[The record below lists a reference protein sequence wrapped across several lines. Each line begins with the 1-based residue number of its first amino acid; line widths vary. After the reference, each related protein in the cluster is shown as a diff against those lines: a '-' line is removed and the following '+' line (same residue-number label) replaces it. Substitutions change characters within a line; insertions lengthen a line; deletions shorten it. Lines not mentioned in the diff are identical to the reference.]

1 LQARSWESSSI
12 ELLLYPKLIPANF
25 VKVSAPDHITC
36 YLFVSLSYATNY
48 REVCDNVVPKRDS
61 GGVLMWKVA
70 AFRNGE
76 WSTVRLLERTG
87 VPPSSQTAVF
97 MAQQIQ
103 NENRTKLVDH
113 LREEASSPFGP
124 LGVGGSREAI
134 ELWSKQAEIEFYE
147 FNIAA
152 NTKIESVEEG
162 LAYYATY
169 TTGSARS
176 IPDTLVWHDRT
187 VVVIPIDSDVE
198 EIAIEYEP
206 DLRDE
211 NRVIRMQQN
220 ATPDHK
226 LETIFEWRGYFGQQ
240 SAIIDGWNAM
250 RLRGR
255 NFLTTLRAQSGFL
268 VGFVLRRLSRPQKVL
283 DRDPTYTARLSSM
296 VARYPDIA
304 RDIPDLSAAQATQFD
319 AVMVFVHGTVSCGIQ
334 NLKDLYPGHI
344 RIPTFRF
351 EHDTFRPLQEN
362 GTGLAELVAAR
373 LQAKQVYVVGHSRGG
388 LVGRVA
394 KEKLRSLGYG
404 CPVNLVTFGTPHLGT
419 PLAKIGAKMLNL
431 LFKLGSDLVGMI
443 PHATPLALAYSY
455 LLGGTAL
462 PPGLD
467 VMREDSDTLALL
479 NAIGDSGGSECW
491 ASKFDINAGPS
502 GFGIE
507 IEGILMGALGSV
519 ANDLVVPASSALAFG
534 EARPLLSCS
543 HLSYFQQQEVQNFF
557 DSLAGMAVSG
567 GRAFAVAASTS
578 VGQAAPSAGAL
589 SYQAEQVRVG
599 NVSTQKQQFR

>member
-1 LQARSWESSSI
+1 
-12 ELLLYPKLIPANF
+12 
-25 VKVSAPDHITC
+25 VSKTA
-36 YLFVSLSYATNY
+36 
-48 REVCDNVVPKRDS
+48 S
-61 GGVLMWKVA
+61 GAVLMWKIA
-70 AFRNGE
+70 AFSNGA
-76 WSTVRLLERTG
+76 WSTIPFLERTG
-87 VPPSSQTAVF
+87 VPPSSQVAVL
-97 MAQQIQ
+97 MAQEFANTIQ
-103 NENRTKLVDH
+103 TNLLGY

-134 ELWSKQAEIEFYE
+134 ELWSKQAEMEFHE
-147 FNIAA
+147 FNIAM
-152 NTKIESVEEG
+152 NTKIEPIEEG

-169 TTGSARS
+169 TQGTARS

-187 VVVIPIDSDVE
+187 VVVIPIEPDVE

-220 ATPDHK
+220 AAPDHK

-240 SAIIDGWNAM
+240 SEIIDGWNAM
-250 RLRGR
+250 RLRGK
-255 NFLTTLRAQSGFL
+255 NFLATLRARSGFL
-268 VGFVLRRLSRPQKVL
+268 VGFVLRRLSRQQKVL
-283 DRDPTYTARLSSM
+283 DRDPTYASRLSSM

-304 RDIPDLSAAQATQFD
+304 RDIPDLSAAQATQLD

-351 EHDTFRPLQEN
+351 EHDTFRPLEEN

-394 KEKLRSLGYG
+394 KEKLRRLGYG
-404 CPVNLVTFGTPHLGT
+404 CPMNLVTFGTPHLGT

-431 LFKLGSDLVGMI
+431 FFKLGSDLVGMI
-443 PHATPLALAYSY
+443 PHATPLAMAYSY
-455 LLGGTAL
+455 LIGGAAL

-467 VMREDSDTLALL
+467 IMREDSDALALL
-479 NAIGDSGGSECW
+479 NAIGDSSGSECW
-491 ASKFDINAGPS
+491 ASKFDMNAGPS
-502 GFGIE
+502 GFGVE
-507 IEGILMGALGSV
+507 IEGILMGAMGSV

-534 EARPLLSCS
+534 EARPLLACS
-543 HLSYFQQQEVQNFF
+543 HLSYFQQPEVQNFF
-557 DSLAGMAVSG
+557 DSLAVRAMAPT
-567 GRAFAVAASTS
+567 GRAFAAGASTS

-589 SYQAEQVRVG
+589 SYQPDQVRVG
-599 NVSTQKQQFR
+599 NVRTQKQQFR

>member
-1 LQARSWESSSI
+1 
-12 ELLLYPKLIPANF
+12 
-25 VKVSAPDHITC
+25 
-36 YLFVSLSYATNY
+36 
-48 REVCDNVVPKRDS
+48 
-61 GGVLMWKVA
+61 MWKVA
-70 AFRNGE
+70 GFRNGE
-76 WSTVRLLERTG
+76 WTTIRFLERTG

-97 MAQQIQ
+97 MAQEITNKDQT
-103 NENRTKLVDH
+103 NLVNH

-134 ELWSKQAEIEFYE
+134 ELWSKQAEMEFRE
-147 FNIAA
+147 FNIAPT
-152 NTKIESVEEG
+152 TKIEPIEEG

-169 TTGSARS
+169 TSGAVRS

-187 VVVIPIDSDVE
+187 IVVIPIESDVE

-220 ATPDHK
+220 AAPDHK

-255 NFLTTLRAQSGFL
+255 NFLTTLRAKTGFL

-283 DRDPTYTARLSSM
+283 DRDPTCASRLSAM
-296 VARYPDIA
+296 TAKYPDVA
-304 RDIPDLSAAQATQFD
+304 RDIPDLSVARATQLD

-351 EHDTFRPLQEN
+351 EHDTFRPLEEN
-362 GTGLAELVAAR
+362 GSGLAELVAVR

-419 PLAKIGAKMLNL
+419 PLAKIGARMLNL

-443 PHATPLALAYSY
+443 PHATPLAMAYSY
-455 LLGGTAL
+455 LLGGAAL

-467 VMREDSDTLALL
+467 VMREDSDALALL
-479 NAIGDSGGSECW
+479 NAIGDSSGSECW
-491 ASKFDINAGPS
+491 ASKFDMNAGLS
-502 GFGIE
+502 GFGVE
-507 IEGILMGALGSV
+507 IEGILMGAMGSV

-534 EARPLLSCS
+534 EARPLLACS
-543 HLSYFQQQEVQNFF
+543 HLNYFQQPEVQNFF
-557 DSLAGMAVSG
+557 DSLVVRAVAPT
-567 GRAFAVAASTS
+567 GRAFAAGTSTS
-578 VGQAAPSAGAL
+578 VGQAAPSVGAL
-589 SYQAEQVRVG
+589 TYQPEQVFVG
-599 NVSTQKQQFR
+599 NVRTQKQQFR